1 MLIEPKDFW
10 KRLLKKYFIDSPKV
24 TVMGK
29 ASKKEQEELTRMENE
44 RIAKQIEA
52 LGPEGLG
59 VKHKILTEA
68 IKINEIQP
76 PVEVLTKL
84 PIPDTN
90 KISFHS
96 IKSYTSDFKDNEKIN
111 FFNKNSVTL
120 TKIPWKILPLH
131 KTIYISLLM
140 TTEITVKTIII
151 IITYARELIVKT
163 I

>member
-111 FFNKNSVTL
+111 FSKAPVYMYIDDLKTNFVYVCIQNNFQFLFN
-120 TKIPWKILPLH
+120 
-131 KTIYISLLM
+131 
-140 TTEITVKTIII
+140 
-151 IITYARELIVKT
+151 
-163 I
+163 